1 MCDLVVVGGG
11 ELVESIRRFDVAH
24 GLCEQEA
31 HWLAID
37 AMSVSARLV
46 AALLPEAKLQL
57 RVQPCFELDLSILD
71 VRDFMQQDASS
82 ADALPETWAVTSD
95 SIAARIAE
103 RIGAAELVLLKST
116 LPEVDKV
123 TAATLETLAA
133 VGYVDGFLAK
143 CASAKIP
150 LRCVNLR
157 DGRFS
162 QVMISARQLD
172 APSPPQL
179 VG

>member
-1 MCDLVVVGGG
+1 MNGIRVIKLGGSLLDWPGLAAAFRKWRALQTPMCDLVVVGGG

-82 ADALPETWAVTSD
+82 ARPWGQFRPRGRSQQRRLVIPTRGPSLGMMKGIKDA
-95 SIAARIAE
+95 
-103 RIGAAELVLLKST
+103 
-116 LPEVDKV
+116 
-123 TAATLETLAA
+123 
-133 VGYVDGFLAK
+133 
-143 CASAKIP
+143 
-150 LRCVNLR
+150 
-157 DGRFS
+157 
-162 QVMISARQLD
+162 
-172 APSPPQL
+172 
-179 VG
+179 